1 MFLRLQAVLMDEKKK
16 KSPVFIPSHFVSS
29 VQKFLRWNKLQVSH
43 CCVHKYSYLCRW
55 DWNKYSS
62 VLSDIRI
69 KMEIWKIQENCS
81 KKMFDKK
88 KKILFY
94 ISPIV
99 LFGGKKKKKKRYFA
113 LYEIRQIKKTHIG
126 FPRTANKQ
134 TKAARKWEEDV
145 EFVSSESW
153 NRNSQIGHY
162 MAANLVW
169 EQLSYVF
176 TFVYIYSATL
186 VKILF
191 LLLENIHLLWS
202 EVFGLCSGISS
213 ILSIFL
219 LY

>member
-1 MFLRLQAVLMDEKKK
+1 MFISCCGGWKRHMHWLCIYVIKTIRTNMFLRLQAVLMDEKKK

-99 LFGGKKKKKKRYFA
+99 LFGRKKKKKKKDILLCMR
-113 LYEIRQIKKTHIG
+113 LGKLKK
-126 FPRTANKQ
+126 RT
-134 TKAARKWEEDV
+134 
-145 EFVSSESW
+145 
-153 NRNSQIGHY
+153 
-162 MAANLVW
+162 
-169 EQLSYVF
+169 
-176 TFVYIYSATL
+176 
-186 VKILF
+186 
-191 LLLENIHLLWS
+191 
-202 EVFGLCSGISS
+202 
-213 ILSIFL
+213 
-219 LY
+219 